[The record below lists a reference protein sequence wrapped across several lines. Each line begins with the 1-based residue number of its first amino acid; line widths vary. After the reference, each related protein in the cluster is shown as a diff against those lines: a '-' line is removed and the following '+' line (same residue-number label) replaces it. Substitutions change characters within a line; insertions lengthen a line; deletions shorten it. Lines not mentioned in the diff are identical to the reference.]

1 MAVEILEEPP
11 LTPPVELG
19 PYRRRDYDELP
30 DEPRCELLFGRLYAM
45 PGPSL
50 LHQAVVQTMW
60 LHLKEIAQVAGGRAY
75 LAPLDVALADHS
87 VVQPDVMYVSP
98 ERFAVLQRRIE
109 GAPDLLVEVVSP
121 RTAGRDRVYKLM
133 LYAAS
138 GVREYWIVDAEARVI
153 QFLVN
158 ETGRFVVAMPAG
170 EKYQSQ
176 SLPGVHLDIA
186 ELWRQVETQ
195 LPPAPPAR

>member
-1 MAVEILEEPP
+1 MAVEILEETP
-11 LTPPVELG
+11 LTPPAGLG

-45 PGPSL
+45 PAPTL
-50 LHQAVVQTMW
+50 AHQAVVATMW
-60 LHLKEIAQVAGGRAY
+60 SHLDRIAQASGGRAY
-75 LAPLDVALADHS
+75 LAPLDVVLARHS
-87 VVQPDVMYVSP
+87 IVQPDVIYVSP

-138 GVREYWIVDAEARVI
+138 GVREYWIVDAEARWI

-158 ETGRFVVAMPAG
+158 ETGRFVVAMPDG
-170 EKYQSQ
+170 EKYRSQ
-176 SLPGVHLDIA
+176 SLPAVHLDVA
-186 ELWRQVETQ
+186 KFWRQVETQ
-195 LPPAPPAR
+195 LPPAR